1 MRTLSRRATC
11 GMALF
16 TLLAQPLACRS
27 SDEADPSRGGGSSLD
42 VDAEPDPSQNEAG
55 ASAGGDSGGAGD
67 VSTGTGGTAGTATD
81 GQGGAE
87 VSQEACTNESCCQA
101 VGVKLEASSVYLVAG
116 KLSLYVLLSNE
127 GRGATGWSVEL
138 DASIGSA
145 HLPVLSSGTHTGQY
159 PYISVETESVDAGA
173 IECGAAVP
181 VELRVR
187 TSTFGE
193 DLTTAICAPNQFGP
207 TQRTEMLVECPECP
221 AYPERG
227 ASCDVSDRN
236 ACSIPTGGDPHC
248 GFVSELS
255 CPCQLNFNTG
265 ERFWSCAVC

>member
-1 MRTLSRRATC
+1 MTTLSRRATC
-11 GMALF
+11 AMALF
-16 TLLAQPLACRS
+16 LLFAQPLACCS
-27 SDEADPSRGGGSSLD
+27 SDDADPSSGGGSLP
-42 VDAEPDPSQNEAG
+42 DAVTEPDPSQNEAG
-55 ASAGGDSGGAGD
+55 ASAAGDSGGAGD
-67 VSTGTGGTAGTATD
+67 VSTGTGGTTGTVTD
-81 GQGGAE
+81 GLGGAE
-87 VSQEACTNESCCQA
+87 ASQQACTSESCCQA
-101 VGVKLEASSVYLVAG
+101 VGVKLEDSSVYLVAG

-145 HLPVLSSGTHTGQY
+145 RLPVLSSGTHAGQY
-159 PYISVETESVDAGA
+159 PYISVETEPVDAGA
-173 IECGAAVP
+173 IECGATVP

-187 TSTFGE
+187 TSTFGD
-193 DLTTAICAPNQFGP
+193 DLSTAVCAPTQFGP
-207 TQRTEMLVECPECP
+207 TQRTEMLVECPQCP
-221 AYPERG
+221 VYPERG
-227 ASCDVSDRN
+227 SACDASDRN